1 MKYSL
6 YLARKYAAEGWWDRA
21 IRHYL
26 TVLFTYPNSELREVE
41 FSDEF
46 RTVLES
52 WICYSRNA
60 DSCLSALFAP
70 ILNLFPKCVPIVT
83 LLSEHVAGKAL
94 FSADE
99 GESGISSYE
108 NLKAAINAE
117 CDPLMAA
124 VFRVSSA
131 NIRSCNFDQWHML
144 MINDKVDRN
153 EKFLDALR
161 NTILPTDYVLDIGT
175 GTGLMSVFAASCGA
189 SKICAIESN
198 TSLYNLAKMIL
209 SLNRVEGAK
218 LIRDYSF
225 NYHPE
230 DGDLADVVVSEIL
243 DCCAFGEGVIPTF
256 LDAHLRLATN
266 MARFIPA
273 NVSLFATLIE
283 SPTIYLNHAFTS
295 PSGKEFRSEYV
306 RCSEEPQPE
315 PYWCARISELP
326 DTRKLSSAQ
335 QVISVDFLNVNQL
348 NGCINGVSGEMKI
361 PVDVSGILHAL
372 SVHFKALIWGD
383 EYIDT
388 SESTCWEQGV
398 FPLPYPMHVNEGE
411 NVAVKWTLKGTRF
424 DMVVEFPSN
433 SEEMHPNRELILRGE
448 RDYRTM
454 NNDMLLLAIT
464 RLLPSVS
471 RYSWNLDI
479 NLSEEEASV
488 VRNLPHFLI
497 DSKDIEGSF
506 GCEVDEANSELCIIV
521 WPIRADGSV
530 SEVFLNS
537 LRILRSGKDISP
549 SLKYCGFLTD
559 RLSAHG
565 VLVSSSKLSQLT
577 RVQPSSSCGADLSPI
592 RMYNLLEYKDID
604 ISTFEHHV
612 CSNEFRFLHLGQED
626 TELLSKN
633 MEVRCTSAGLIEGVL
648 YWWQLDNY
656 STRQDRGAFFLFKE
670 PISVNAGTLLNLT
683 CDVYC
688 GSILLSA
695 EVV

>member
-26 TVLFTYPNSELREVE
+26 TVLFTYSNTEQREVE

-52 WICYSRNA
+52 WMCYSRNA
-60 DSCLSALFAP
+60 ESCLSALFAP
-70 ILNLFPKCVPIVT
+70 ILNLFPKSVPIIT
-83 LLSEHVAGKAL
+83 LLSEHVAGNAL

-99 GESGISSYE
+99 GESGISSYDS
-108 NLKAAINAE
+108 LKAAINIE

-131 NIRSCNFDQWHML
+131 NVRSCDFDQWHML
-144 MINDKVDRN
+144 MINDKDRN

-161 NTILPTDYVLDIGT
+161 NTIVPTDYVLDIGT

-198 TSLYNLAKMIL
+198 SSLYNLAKRIL
-209 SLNRVEGAK
+209 SLNGVDSAK
-218 LIRDYSF
+218 VVRDYSF
-225 NYHPE
+225 NFHPE
-230 DGDLADVVVSEIL
+230 DGDSADVVVSEIL

-266 MARFIPA
+266 TARFIPA
-273 NVSLFATLIE
+273 DVTLFATLIE
-283 SPTIYLNHAFTS
+283 SPTIYLSHAFTS

-306 RCSEEPQPE
+306 RCSDETQPE
-315 PYWCARISELP
+315 PYWCTRISDLP
-326 DTRKLSSAQ
+326 DMKKLSSAQ
-335 QVISVDFLNVNQL
+335 QVIMVDFGNVNQL
-348 NGCINGVSGEMKI
+348 HACINGVSGGVKI
-361 PVDVSGILHAL
+361 PVISSGTLHAV
-372 SVHFKALIWGD
+372 SVHFRALVWGD

-388 SESTCWEQGV
+388 SENTCWEQGI
-398 FPLPYPMHVNEGE
+398 FPLSYPIRVNEGDS
-411 NVAVKWTLKGTRF
+411 VTVRWTLKGTRF
-424 DMVVEFPSN
+424 DMVLELPLNADDLQLPRS
-433 SEEMHPNRELILRGE
+433 RELVLRGE

-454 NNDMLLLAIT
+454 NNDMLLYAIT

-479 NLSEEEASV
+479 NLSDEETSV

-497 DSKDIEGSF
+497 DSKDIEGAF
-506 GCEVDEANSELCIIV
+506 GGELDEANSDLSIIV

-537 LRILRSGKDISP
+537 LRSLRSRNDVPP

-565 VLVSSSKLSQLT
+565 VLVSSSRLSKLT

-592 RMYNLLEYKDID
+592 RMYNLLEYRDID

-612 CSNEFRFLHLGQED
+612 CSNEFKFLHLGEED
-626 TELLSKN
+626 TELLTKRI
-633 MEVRCTSAGLIEGVL
+633 EVRCTCAGLVEGVL
-648 YWWQLDNY
+648 YWWNLENY
-656 STRQDRGAFFLFKE
+656 STRQDRGAFFIFKE
-670 PISVNAGTLLNLT
+670 PISVSVGT
-683 CDVYC
+683 
-688 GSILLSA
+688 
-695 EVV
+695 VVSHR

>member
-26 TVLFTYPNSELREVE
+26 TVLFTYPNSDLREVE
-41 FSDEF
+41 FSEEF
-46 RTVLES
+46 RTVLE
-52 WICYSRNA
+52 N
-60 DSCLSALFAP
+60 
-70 ILNLFPKCVPIVT
+70 
-83 LLSEHVAGKAL
+83 
-94 FSADE
+94 E
-99 GESGISSYE
+99 GESGISSYD

-144 MINDKVDRN
+144 MINDKDRN
-153 EKFLDALR
+153 EKFLEALR

-209 SLNRVEGAK
+209 SLNHVEGAK

-273 NVSLFATLIE
+273 SVSLFATLIE

-306 RCSEEPQPE
+306 R
-315 PYWCARISELP
+315 
-326 DTRKLSSAQ
+326 
-335 QVISVDFLNVNQL
+335 
-348 NGCINGVSGEMKI
+348 
-361 PVDVSGILHAL
+361 
-372 SVHFKALIWGD
+372 ALIWGD

-388 SESTCWEQGV
+388 SESTCWEQGI
-398 FPLPYPMHVNEGE
+398 FPLPYPVHV
-411 NVAVKWTLKGTRF
+411 
-424 DMVVEFPSN
+424 
-433 SEEMHPNRELILRGE
+433 HPNRELILRGE

-537 LRILRSGKDISP
+537 LRILRSGKDIPS

-592 RMYNLLEYKDID
+592 RMYNLLEYRDID

-633 MEVRCTSAGLIEGVL
+633 IEV
-648 YWWQLDNY
+648 
-656 STRQDRGAFFLFKE
+656 
-670 PISVNAGTLLNLT
+670 NLT

>member
-41 FSDEF
+41 FSEEF
-46 RTVLES
+46 RTVLE
-52 WICYSRNA
+52 N
-60 DSCLSALFAP
+60 
-70 ILNLFPKCVPIVT
+70 
-83 LLSEHVAGKAL
+83 
-94 FSADE
+94 E
-99 GESGISSYE
+99 GESGVSSYD

-144 MINDKVDRN
+144 MINDKDRN

-161 NTILPTDYVLDIGT
+161 NTILPTDYVLDIGA
-175 GTGLMSVFAASCGA
+175 GTGLLSVFAASCGA

-198 TSLYNLAKMIL
+198 TSFYNLAKMIL
-209 SLNRVEGAK
+209 SLNGVESAK

-273 NVSLFATLIE
+273 S
-283 SPTIYLNHAFTS
+283 
-295 PSGKEFRSEYV
+295 
-306 RCSEEPQPE
+306 
-315 PYWCARISELP
+315 
-326 DTRKLSSAQ
+326 
-335 QVISVDFLNVNQL
+335 
-348 NGCINGVSGEMKI
+348 
-361 PVDVSGILHAL
+361 
-372 SVHFKALIWGD
+372 
-383 EYIDT
+383 
-388 SESTCWEQGV
+388 
-398 FPLPYPMHVNEGE
+398 VNEGDS
-411 NVAVKWTLKGTRF
+411 VTVKWTLKGTRF
-424 DMVVEFPSN
+424 DMVVEFPTN

-479 NLSEEEASV
+479 NLSDEEASV

-497 DSKDIEGSF
+497 DSKDIEGRSGF
-506 GCEVDEANSELCIIV
+506 EVDEANCRFTGK
-521 WPIRADGSV
+521 PI
-530 SEVFLNS
+530 
-537 LRILRSGKDISP
+537 P
-549 SLKYCGFLTD
+549 
-559 RLSAHG
+559 
-565 VLVSSSKLSQLT
+565 Q
-577 RVQPSSSCGADLSPI
+577 
-592 RMYNLLEYKDID
+592 
-604 ISTFEHHV
+604 
-612 CSNEFRFLHLGQED
+612 
-626 TELLSKN
+626 
-633 MEVRCTSAGLIEGVL
+633 
-648 YWWQLDNY
+648 
-656 STRQDRGAFFLFKE
+656 
-670 PISVNAGTLLNLT
+670 
-683 CDVYC
+683 
-688 GSILLSA
+688 
-695 EVV
+695 